1 LWQAVADT
9 AQLDPVTIKSFLAFG
24 MLLNTNAALDL
35 PQVDEPWSHQAR
47 TRIKPGLFAHI
58 TTETNR

>member
-1 LWQAVADT
+1 
-9 AQLDPVTIKSFLAFG
+9 

-35 PQVDEPWSHQAR
+35 SQVDEPWSHQAR
-47 TRIKPGLFAHI
+47 TRIKPGLFNHI